1 MTGTFKRSVEA
12 LRVKNPNVEIFV
24 SVGGAT
30 FPFPDRMSTPVIQG
44 LMQFCN
50 DNNLDGIDLDYE
62 NDPNCTISSNGVVCE
77 TDTQL
82 TMLIQDFGIH
92 LAMNNAQTNG
102 KKLKLVAAPFS
113 VGAYGQ

>member
-1 MTGTFKRSVEA
+1 MADIVPYVDQVFLSFADPNLVYVANDPNSIGLQFNNNMTGTFKRSVEA

-77 TDTQL
+77 TDT
-82 TMLIQDFGIH
+82 
-92 LAMNNAQTNG
+92 
-102 KKLKLVAAPFS
+102 
-113 VGAYGQ
+113 